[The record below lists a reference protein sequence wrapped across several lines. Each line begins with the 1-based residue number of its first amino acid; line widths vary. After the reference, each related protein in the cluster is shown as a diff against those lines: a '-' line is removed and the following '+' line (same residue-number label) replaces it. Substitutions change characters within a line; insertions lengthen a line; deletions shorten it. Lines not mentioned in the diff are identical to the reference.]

1 MREVRDTGICGST
14 SIFFSLV
21 LLLVSSLIFTLL
33 EGARVEGVKSCAR
46 MNSDLVTESVL
57 AEYVKPLWE
66 NYHLL
71 AGNGGNENGEW
82 DILCISQKAEQIGE
96 ENLEWQTDGKR
107 GLWMYPLHIENAEVA
122 SYHLITDDGGEGFYN
137 LVIES
142 MKSSLP
148 MDAAEAI
155 YEKIKKMQ
163 KTEEEAGDVSAKV
176 DEAKDCVEQAAKEES
191 ADTKEEAE
199 EGEAAKAELPDQPA
213 GQDGNEAENPLEYIG
228 EWKSTALL
236 TLLGA
241 DASGLSA
248 KKTNISQTLEK
259 RKKNAGN
266 WEKVSQENA
275 WYERILFQEY
285 LLKYFEKYPVGEDES
300 KQKVSVRQDEG
311 QGKLDYGM
319 EYLIVGKASDKKNLE
334 GVLERILL
342 LREAANFIYLQTD
355 EQKKSEALA
364 LATLLVG
371 ATGNGLLI
379 KGVQQGILAV
389 WAFAES
395 VSDVRSLLAG
405 EKIPIIKTS
414 AEWSTDVG
422 GLTKESG
429 FQEAKSCKDG
439 LEYKDYLRVL
449 LFLTGKTKLCYRAM
463 DLIEWNLRIVDGY
476 SNLRMDTLWD
486 RCRIRYDYTARP
498 MFLSLGIE
506 KYRWSIRKTGAYSEE

>member
-1 MREVRDTGICGST
+1 M
-14 SIFFSLV
+14 
-21 LLLVSSLIFTLL
+21 
-33 EGARVEGVKSCAR
+33 EGLKACAR

-82 DILCISQKAEQIGE
+82 DVRRISQSAKQIGE
-96 ENLEWQTDGKR
+96 DNLEWQTDGKR
-107 GLWMYPLHIENAEVA
+107 GLWMYPLHIENAEVTN
-122 SYHLITDDGGEGFYN
+122 YHLITDDEGEGFYH

-142 MKSSLP
+142 MKNSLP

-155 YEKIKKMQ
+155 YKKIKKMQ
-163 KTEEEAGDVSAKV
+163 KTEEDAGDVSLKV
-176 DEAKDCVEQAAKEES
+176 DEAKSCVEQAAKEEN
-191 ADTKEEAE
+191 ADTKEER
-199 EGEAAKAELPDQPA
+199 EGGEDVKAELPDQPA
-213 GQDGNEAENPLEYIG
+213 EQDGNEIDNPLEYIG
-228 EWKSTALL
+228 EWKSAALL

-241 DASGLSA
+241 DPSSLSA
-248 KKTNISQTLEK
+248 KKADTGKALEK
-259 RKKNAGN
+259 RKKNTGN
-266 WEKVSQENA
+266 WEKVSQEDA

-285 LLKYFEKYPVGEDES
+285 LLKYFEAYPTGKTETERE
-300 KQKVSVRQDEG
+300 VSAGQDTLSGSLE
-311 QGKLDYGM
+311 YEM

-355 EQKKSEALA
+355 EQKKSEALT

-422 GLTKESG
+422 GLSKESG
-429 FQEAKSCKDG
+429 FKEAKSCKNG

-449 LFLTGKTKLCYRAM
+449 MFLTGRAKLCYRAM
-463 DLIEWNLRIVDGY
+463 DLIERNLQAVDGY
-476 SNLRMDTLWD
+476 SDLRMDMLWD
-486 RCRIRYDYTARP
+486 RCMIRYDYTARP
-498 MFLSLGIE
+498 MFLSLEIE
-506 KYRWSIRKTGAYSEE
+506 KYQWSIRKTGTYREE

>member
-1 MREVRDTGICGST
+1 M
-14 SIFFSLV
+14 
-21 LLLVSSLIFTLL
+21 
-33 EGARVEGVKSCAR
+33 EGLKACAR

-71 AGNGGNENGEW
+71 AGNGGNQNGEW
-82 DILCISQKAEQIGE
+82 NVLHISQSAKQIGE
-96 ENLEWQTDGKR
+96 DNLEWQADGKR
-107 GLWMYPLHIENAEVA
+107 GLWMYPLHMENAEVTN
-122 SYHLITDDGGEGFYN
+122 YHLITDEKGEGFYH
-137 LVIES
+137 LVVES

-148 MDAAEAI
+148 MEAAETI

-163 KTEEEAGDVSAKV
+163 KAEEDAGDVSLKV
-176 DEAKDCVEQAAKEES
+176 DEAKSCVEQAVKEEK
-191 ADTKEEAE
+191 ADME
-199 EGEAAKAELPDQPA
+199 EGAEGGRDVKVEPDQQM
-213 GQDGNEAENPLEYIG
+213 GQDGNEIENPLEYIG
-228 EWKSTALL
+228 EWKATALL

-241 DASGLSA
+241 DASELSA
-248 KKTNISQTLEK
+248 KKADTGQTLEK
-259 RKKNAGN
+259 RKKRTGN
-266 WEKVSQENA
+266 WERVPQEDA

-285 LLKYFEKYPVGEDES
+285 LLKYFKTYPVGKAETEQNTSD
-300 KQKVSVRQDEG
+300 RQDMR
-311 QGKLDYGM
+311 QGSLEYEM

-355 EQKKSEALA
+355 AQKKGEALT

-371 ATGNGLLI
+371 ATGNGLLVR
-379 KGVQQGILAV
+379 GVQQGILAV

-405 EKIPIIKTS
+405 DGIPIIKTA

-422 GLTKESG
+422 GLSKESG
-429 FQEAKSCKDG
+429 FQEAKKCKDG

-449 LFLTGKTKLCYRAM
+449 LFLTGKAKLCYRAM
-463 DLIEWNLRIVDGY
+463 DLIEWNLQAVDGY
-476 SNLRMDTLWD
+476 SNLRMDMLWD
-486 RCRIRYDYTARP
+486 RCKIRYDYTAGP

-506 KYRWSIRKTGAYSEE
+506 KYQWSVQKTGTYREE